1 MAQVKVTNRPE
12 TLNSSDPS
20 NPSFCLTSFHRYQ
33 PLIYLM
39 DHDQMQDERSIGQM
53 LMVQAVLPPYL
64 VSFTLPMTQ
73 FIAVTHYQ
81 NQVITDLKKSFNPHA
96 KGFAVPHRYTEEED
110 EDEDEDEDGTILEY
124 SPRYGASPTNTS
136 TDDEHDE
143 ELIEASRV
151 LASLKKPVL

>member
-1 MAQVKVTNRPE
+1 MAHVKVTNRPE
-12 TLNSSDPS
+12 SLNSNDPS

-33 PLIYLM
+33 PLIYLL
-39 DHDQMQDERSIGQM
+39 DHDQMQDERSIDQV

-96 KGFAVPHRYTEEED
+96 KGFAVSHRYADEED
-110 EDEDEDEDGTILEY
+110 EEGTSQEY
-124 SPRYGASPTNTS
+124 SPRYGASPTNSS
-136 TDDEHDE
+136 TDDEYDE
-143 ELIEASRV
+143 EMIEASRV
-151 LASLKKPVL
+151 LASLKKPIL